1 MRRVDVLGVSIDP
14 LTVTGLNAEVL
25 RLSPLEGC
33 SAVLNVNVN
42 CLNLL
47 REDERLRDFFQR
59 SEVVFSD
66 GAGVILGA
74 RILGRRLPGRITYA
88 DWLPSLAV
96 LAEAENLSLFFLGS
110 RPGVAEKAARKLKKQ
125 HPRLTIS
132 GALDGYFDHR
142 SDSSD
147 NERILRTIN
156 AASPDILLL
165 GMGMPL
171 QERWLM
177 ENRERL
183 NVRVALTGG
192 AVFDYVAGELRR
204 GPKILTDNGFEWLAR
219 LAIEPRRL
227 WRRYLIGN
235 PIFIFRVLRQRLQ
248 EMRSSKT

>member
-1 MRRVDVLGVSIDP
+1 MIRVDVLGVDIDP
-14 LTVTGLNAEVL
+14 LTMGELNDEVL
-25 RLSPLEGC
+25 RLSRQDGC
-33 SAVLNVNVN
+33 SAVLNVNAH

-47 REDERLRDFFQR
+47 RKDERLRRFFRQA
-59 SEVVFSD
+59 EIVFSD
-66 GAGVILGA
+66 GAGVVLGA
-74 RILGRRLPGRITYA
+74 RILGRRIPGRITYA

-96 LAEAENLSLFFLGS
+96 LAETENLSLFFLGS
-110 RPGVAEKAARKLKKQ
+110 RPGVAEEAARKLTKQ

-235 PIFIFRVLRQRLQ
+235 PTFLFRVLRQRLQ

>member
-1 MRRVDVLGVSIDP
+1 MIRVDVLGVDIDP
-14 LTVTGLNAEVL
+14 LTMGELNDEVL
-25 RLSPLEGC
+25 RLSRQDGC
-33 SAVLNVNVN
+33 SAVLNVNAH

-47 REDERLRDFFQR
+47 RKDERLRRFFRQA
-59 SEVVFSD
+59 EIVFSD
-66 GAGVILGA
+66 GAGVVLGA
-74 RILGRRLPGRITYA
+74 RILGRRIPGRITYA

-96 LAEAENLSLFFLGS
+96 PAETENLSLFFLGS
-110 RPGVAEKAARKLKKQ
+110 RPGVAEEAARKLKKQ

-235 PIFIFRVLRQRLQ
+235 PTFLFRVLRQRLQ

>member
-1 MRRVDVLGVSIDP
+1 MIRVDVLGVDIDP
-14 LTVTGLNAEVL
+14 LTMSELNDEVL
-25 RLSPLEGC
+25 RLSRQDGC
-33 SAVLNVNVN
+33 SAVLNVNAH

-47 REDERLRDFFQR
+47 RKDERLRRFFRQA
-59 SEVVFSD
+59 EVVFSD

-74 RILGRRLPGRITYA
+74 RILGRRIPGRITYA

-96 LAEAENLSLFFLGS
+96 LAETENLSLFFLGS
-110 RPGVAEKAARKLKKQ
+110 RPGVAEEAARKLTKQ